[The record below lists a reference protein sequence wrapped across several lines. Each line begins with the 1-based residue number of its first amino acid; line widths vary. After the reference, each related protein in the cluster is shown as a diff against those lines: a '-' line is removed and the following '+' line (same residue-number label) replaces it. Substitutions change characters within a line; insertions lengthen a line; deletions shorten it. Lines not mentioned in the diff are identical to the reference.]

1 MTLMQTRFV
10 TAFIAGVLVC
20 GPVIAGEEAAAASGD
35 QPEAKSSEALQ
46 IECKP
51 RKRTSETWVA
61 VNSAR
66 AAQEY
71 QSYQESQYLP
81 NINDRLPAPQ
91 IPSVHS
97 DSSQGG
103 KPQSVPEQVCGLKAV
118 EESSD
123 KKPEGRSTTR
133 KKGPRG

>member
-51 RKRTSETWVA
+51 RKRTSERWVP

-71 QSYQESQYLP
+71 QSYQEGQYLP
-81 NINDRLPAPQ
+81 NTNRLPAPQ

-103 KPQSVPEQVCGLKAV
+103 KPQSVPGQVCGLKAV

>member
-1 MTLMQTRFV
+1 MNKRFV
-10 TAFIAGVLVC
+10 TALIAGILVC
-20 GPVIAGEEAAAASGD
+20 GPGIAGEVAATESGG

-46 IECKP
+46 VECKP

-103 KPQSVPEQVCGLKAV
+103 KPQSVPGQVCGLKAV